1 MSTEGGTRAV
11 IAALLANLGIA
22 ATKFIAFFLTGF
34 SSMLAEAIH
43 SVADSGNQILLLIG
57 GKRSQREAT
66 PQHPFGFGRERYVY
80 SFIVSIVLFTLGGCF
95 ALYEAW
101 HKFEETRGDERLRP
115 VRVALVVGAGRRAR
129 SSRSAWR
136 ASASAPPCAS
146 RTSCAAR
153 ARGCGSC
160 AARRHPSC
168 PSSCSRT
175 SARSIGLTLALLG
188 VGLMLLT
195 GNPIFDVLG
204 SASIGVLLV
213 IIAAFLAVEMK
224 SLLVGESATT
234 AHQKA
239 ILEAL
244 ASPEAIER
252 VIHSKTLHLGPEEL
266 LVAAKLAVA
275 PTERAVDVAAAI
287 DEAERRARDAVPELT
302 LRHVPRAGRRPGR
315 RLRPRRAAGAA
326 GTGSALTA
334 AARCRAAT
342 PPAGATARRS
352 ETGPGGRSRA

>member
-1 MSTEGGTRAV
+1 MSASGGTRAIV
-11 IAALLANLGIA
+11 AALLANLGIA

-80 SFIVSIVLFTLGGCF
+80 SFIVSIVLFSLGGCF
-95 ALYEAW
+95 ALYESW
-101 HKFEETRGDERLRP
+101 HKWQETRGETDFDPFESRWWWVPIVVLFVAIAMEGFSFRTAVRESNKLRGTRTW
-115 VRVALVVGAGRRAR
+115 VRFVR
-129 SSRSAWR
+129 SSK
-136 ASASAPPCAS
+136 APELPVILLEDFGAL
-146 RTSCAAR
+146 
-153 ARGCGSC
+153 
-160 AARRHPSC
+160 
-168 PSSCSRT
+168 
-175 SARSIGLTLALLG
+175 IGLSLALLG

-234 AHQKA
+234 AHQQA

-244 ASPEAIER
+244 AAPEAVQR
-252 VIHSKTLHLGPEEL
+252 VIHSKTLHLGPDEL

-275 PTERAVDVAAAI
+275 PTERADEVAAAI
-287 DEAERRARDAVPELT
+287 DEAERRARDAVPELV
-302 LRHVPRAGRRPGR
+302 LLMYLEPDVDRGDAYVADPRPEPPPG
-315 RLRPRRAAGAA
+315 
-326 GTGSALTA
+326 TA
-334 AARCRAAT
+334 AAH
-342 PPAGATARRS
+342 
-352 ETGPGGRSRA
+352 

>member
-22 ATKFIAFFLTGF
+22 ATKFVAFFLTGF

-95 ALYEAW
+95 ALYESW
-101 HKFEETRGDERLRP
+101 HKFEETRGDSDYDPFESRWWWVP
-115 VRVALVVGAGRRAR
+115 VVVLVVAIGMESFSFRTAVRESNKLRGSRSWLRFVR
-129 SSRSAWR
+129 SSK
-136 ASASAPPCAS
+136 APELPVILLEDFGAL
-146 RTSCAAR
+146 
-153 ARGCGSC
+153 
-160 AARRHPSC
+160 
-168 PSSCSRT
+168 
-175 SARSIGLTLALLG
+175 IGLTLALLG
-188 VGLMLLT
+188 VGLMLIT

-213 IIAAFLAVEMK
+213 VIAAFLAVEMK

-234 AHQKA
+234 AHQHA

-244 ASPEAIER
+244 AAPEAVQR

-275 PTERAVDVAAAI
+275 PTERADDVTAAI
-287 DEAERRARDAVPELT
+287 DEAERRARDAVPELV
-302 LRHVPRAGRRPGR
+302 LVMYLEPDVDRGDAYVPDTRPEPPSG
-315 RLRPRRAAGAA
+315 
-326 GTGSALTA
+326 TA
-334 AARCRAAT
+334 AAH
-342 PPAGATARRS
+342 
-352 ETGPGGRSRA
+352 

>member
-1 MSTEGGTRAV
+1 MSAEGGTRAV

-22 ATKFIAFFLTGF
+22 ATKFLAFFLTGF

-101 HKFEETRGDERLRP
+101 HKFEETRGETDYDPFASRWWWVP
-115 VRVALVVGAGRRAR
+115 LVVLLVAIGMEGFSFRTAVHESNKLRGKRSWLRFVR
-129 SSRSAWR
+129 SSK
-136 ASASAPPCAS
+136 APELPVILLEDFGAL
-146 RTSCAAR
+146 
-153 ARGCGSC
+153 
-160 AARRHPSC
+160 
-168 PSSCSRT
+168 
-175 SARSIGLTLALLG
+175 IGLSFALLG

-204 SASIGVLLV
+204 SGAIGLLLV
-213 IIAAFLAVEMK
+213 VIAAFLAVEMK
-224 SLLVGESATT
+224 SLLLGESATL
-234 AHQKA
+234 AHQQA

-244 ASPEAIER
+244 ASPDAVQR
-252 VIHSKTLHLGPEEL
+252 VIHAKTLHLGPEEL

-275 PTERAVDVAAAI
+275 PTERADEVSAAI
-287 DEAERRARDAVPELT
+287 DEAERRARDAVPELS
-302 LRHVPRAGRRPGR
+302 LVMYLEPDVDRGDAYEPAPRPEAPA
-315 RLRPRRAAGAA
+315 RAAGH
-326 GTGSALTA
+326 
-334 AARCRAAT
+334 
-342 PPAGATARRS
+342 
-352 ETGPGGRSRA
+352 